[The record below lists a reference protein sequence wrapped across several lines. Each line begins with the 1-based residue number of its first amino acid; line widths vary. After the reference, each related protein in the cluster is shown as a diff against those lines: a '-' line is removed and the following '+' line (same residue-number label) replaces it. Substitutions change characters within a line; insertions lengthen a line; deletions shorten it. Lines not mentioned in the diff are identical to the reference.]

1 MHGSA
6 GEPETETRPSI
17 SGMHLSEE
25 AVSASR
31 HVQLGEVPSRWLDHL
46 LLASSDL
53 PVDAGEEAVT
63 LALLEALL
71 GTLPGHGFGAR
82 ITVEG
87 QPREVRV
94 VTATDGDRVTPLAGA
109 SGDGRLFPGY
119 LHERTF
125 RIPGAGDDALHIAS
139 DDPGLLDEAFP
150 ALQLVHRACFLLKPA
165 RLHARTER
173 TLVATRRV
181 VAERT
186 AQLVQAE
193 KLASLGQMVASIAHE
208 LNNPLTSIVA
218 YTDYL
223 LKLAGGRGD
232 PDELERLK
240 RIAES
245 AHRVLVFTRDLVTY
259 SRPAD
264 GPPQPVVLSA
274 LLDQALLFC
283 EHVLAESG
291 VTVERDF
298 GDGVLPVRGVPS
310 QLAQIFV
317 NLITNAC
324 HAMPARGGHLLV
336 RTELVMGDTFVRVT
350 VTDNGHGVAAD
361 HIDHLFEPFFT
372 TKGEGKGSGLGLSIV
387 KDIVDSHRADISVRS
402 EPGQGASFLI
412 DFPVATISGA

>member
-1 MHGSA
+1 MRRGS
-6 GEPETETRPSI
+6 GQPETETRPSV

-31 HVQLGEVPSRWLDHL
+31 SVPLAEVPARWLDRL
-46 LLASSDL
+46 LVATADL
-53 PVDAGEEAVT
+53 PVEAGEEAVT

-71 GTLPGHGFGAR
+71 GTLPGNGFGAR
-82 ITVEG
+82 ITIEG
-87 QPREVRV
+87 QPCELRV
-94 VTATDGDRVTPLAGA
+94 LGTSGEPERPVVGSNA
-109 SGDGRLFPGY
+109 SGRLFPGFLY
-119 LHERTF
+119 ERTF
-125 RIPGAGDDALHIAS
+125 PIPDAGDDALHIAS
-139 DDPGLLDEAFP
+139 DDPGLQEETFLA
-150 ALQLVHRACFLLKPA
+150 AQLVHRACFLLRPA
-165 RLHARTER
+165 RQHARAYSA
-173 TLVATRRV
+173 LVQTRQV
-181 VAERT
+181 VTDRT

-193 KLASLGQMVASIAHE
+193 KLASLGQMAASIAHE

-223 LKLAGGRGD
+223 LKVAGGRGD
-232 PDELERLK
+232 QDEIERLK

-245 AHRVLVFTRDLVTY
+245 AHRVLVFARDLVTY
-259 SRPAD
+259 SRPAE
-264 GPPQPVVLSA
+264 GPPQPVVVSA

-324 HAMPARGGHLLV
+324 HAMPERGGCLVV
-336 RTELVMGDTFVRVT
+336 RTELAMGDSVVRVT
-350 VTDNGHGVAAD
+350 VTDNGHGIAKEHLD
-361 HIDHLFEPFFT
+361 RLFEPFFT

-387 KDIVDSHRADISVRS
+387 KDIADSHRADISVRS
-402 EPGQGASFLI
+402 EPGQGTTFII
-412 DFPVATISGA
+412 DFPVATISDE

>member
-1 MHGSA
+1 MHRSA

-25 AVSASR
+25 AASASR
-31 HVQLGEVPSRWLDHL
+31 SVQLGEVPARWLDRL
-46 LLASSDL
+46 LVASSDL
-53 PVDAGEEAVT
+53 PTEGGEEAVT
-63 LALLEALL
+63 LALLEVLL
-71 GTLPGHGFGAR
+71 ATLPGHGFGAR
-82 ITVEG
+82 ISVDG
-87 QPREVRV
+87 QSRELRV
-94 VTATDGDRVTPLAGA
+94 ASGGEDRPTPLAGTL
-109 SGDGRLFPGY
+109 GDGRLFPGY

-125 RIPGAGDDALHIAS
+125 RVPDAGDDALHIAS
-139 DDPGLLDEAFP
+139 DDPALADETSP

-165 RLHARTER
+165 RQHARAHAALAVSR
-173 TLVATRRV
+173 KV

-193 KLASLGQMVASIAHE
+193 KLASLGQMAASIAHE

-264 GPPQPVVLSA
+264 GPPQPVVLSS

-291 VTVERDF
+291 VTVDRDF

-324 HAMPARGGHLLV
+324 HAMPSHGGRLVV
-336 RTELVMGDTFVRVT
+336 RTELIMGDAVVRVP
-350 VTDNGHGVAAD
+350 VTDNGHGIAKD
-361 HIDHLFEPFFT
+361 HLDRLFEPFFT

-387 KDIVDSHRADISVRS
+387 KDIVDSHSADISVHS
-402 EPGQGASFLI
+402 EPGGGASFLI
-412 DFPVATISGA
+412 DFPVATTSAE